1 MMKDYMEDLMGA
13 TMGDIRGFMGG
24 MGTTMG
30 DMIKKV
36 G

>member
-1 MMKDYMEDLMGA
+1 MKDYMKDLMGA
-13 TMGDIRGFMGG
+13 TIGDIRGFMGG

-30 DMIKKV
+30 GTIQKV

>member
-13 TMGDIRGFMGG
+13 TMEDIRGFMGA

-30 DMIKKV
+30 GTIQKV